1 MNYYL
6 LRLLIGIIL
15 FLPTYYDATNEK
27 SDRNNWLDLTNA
39 DIVRVLIFSDISS
52 NNLFIDTRDESL
64 KIYTK
69 NNTFTIQ
76 NRFKPLV
83 IQRSGNLVE
92 IPGLD
97 IPIESELLTIGSSNG
112 QINFLSSE
120 FGKKSYR
127 GTIELSVSPNTGKL
141 QVINQVPLEDYI
153 SSVAGSEMNFDSPEA
168 LKAQAVVSR
177 SYALWSIQSNRFKK
191 YDITDNEMNQVYLG
205 LNVVKQVHKE
215 AVNSTRGEILTWNSK
230 LVLAAYSSTCGGV
243 TNPNETVWKGKSL
256 PYLRSVNDRASCSI
270 SPHFKWKY
278 SINKKTLFEQI
289 TREYNFTPSTIH
301 LKTGDHNRVLA
312 VLLTDAN
319 SREFALTGND
329 FRLFVNKHFGIYS
342 IKSSRFTLHGSN
354 NTIEFR
360 GSGLGHGVGLC
371 QYGALGFAKA
381 GWDYKRILN
390 FYFNNVKVVD
400 FNRIENQ
407 KIALAN

>member
-15 FLPTYYDATNEK
+15 FLPIYYDAAYNN
-27 SDRNNWLDLTNA
+27 SDRNNWLDLTNT
-39 DIVRVLIFSDISS
+39 DNVRVLIFSDITS
-52 NNLFIDTRDESL
+52 NKFFIDTRDVSL
-64 KIYTK
+64 KIHTK

-76 NRFKPLV
+76 NRFKPLAV
-83 IQRSGNLVE
+83 QRSGTSVE
-92 IPGLD
+92 ITGLD
-97 IPIESELLTIGSSNG
+97 IPIESDLVTIESSDG

-120 FGKKSYR
+120 FGKKSYS
-127 GTIELSVSPNTGKL
+127 GTIEFSVSPTTGKL
-141 QVINQVPLEDYI
+141 QVINKVSLEEYI
-153 SSVAGSEMNFDSPEA
+153 SSVTGSEMNFDSPEA

-191 YDITDNEMNQVYLG
+191 YDITDNEMNQVYQG
-205 LNVVKQVHKE
+205 LTVVKQIHKE
-215 AVNSTRGEILTWNSK
+215 AVNSTRGEILTWNNK
-230 LVLAAYSSTCGGV
+230 LVLAAYFSTCGGV

-278 SINKKTLFEQI
+278 SLNKKILFEQI
-289 TREYNFTPSTIH
+289 ASEYNFTPSAIH
-301 LKTGDHNRVLA
+301 LKTGEHNRVLA
-312 VLLTDAN
+312 VLLIDAN

-342 IKSSRFTLHGSN
+342 IKSSRFSLHGNN

-371 QYGALGFAKA
+371 QYGALGFAKE